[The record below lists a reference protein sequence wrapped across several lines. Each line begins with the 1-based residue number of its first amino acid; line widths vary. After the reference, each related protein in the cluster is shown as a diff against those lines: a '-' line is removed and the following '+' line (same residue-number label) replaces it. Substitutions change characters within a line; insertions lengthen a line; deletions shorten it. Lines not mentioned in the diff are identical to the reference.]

1 MRFSI
6 LILAAGSSSRLGQ
19 PKQLVEFQGETLI
32 RRITRTALS
41 ISDDVL
47 IVLGANADLVEQNL
61 CPFSAQI
68 NTIFNPNWQQG
79 MGTSISLGTKQLA
92 PNTDVI
98 IILLCDQPFVNTEKI
113 QEMLQMFASFQPPI
127 IACQYKNQLGV
138 PMLFDKMVFPE
149 LLNLQ
154 GDKGAKA
161 FLHKYTDK
169 IGIVDFQEGNFDID
183 TLEDLN
189 KLSAF

>member
-41 ISDDVL
+41 ICNDVL
-47 IVLGANADLVEQNL
+47 VVLGANAELIEQDLH
-61 CPFSAQI
+61 PFSEQI
-68 NTIFNPNWQQG
+68 NTIFNPNWQEG
-79 MGTSISLGTKQLA
+79 MGTSIKIGTEKLA
-92 PNTDVI
+92 PNTDAI
-98 IILLCDQPFVNTEKI
+98 IILLCDQPYVNSEKL
-113 QEMLQMFASFQPPI
+113 QKMLQIFANFHQPI
-127 IACQYKNQLGV
+127 IACEYKNQLGV
-138 PMLFDKMVFPE
+138 PMLFDKTIFPE

-154 GDKGAKA
+154 GDKGARA
-161 FLHKYTDK
+161 FLHKYTGR
-169 IGIVDFQEGNFDID
+169 IGIVDFQEGSFDID

-189 KLSAF
+189 KLNTL

>member
-47 IVLGANADLVEQNL
+47 IVLGANADLVEQDL

-154 GDKGAKA
+154 GDKGAKT